1 MRVLVIETFTAYPD
15 GLTLAHFEEGAII
28 EVTDAGEIGVDG
40 EAVAITA
47 EFAAMLEAKGL
58 VAVDPPAADGAAG
71 EEEDD
76 R

>member
-1 MRVLVIETFTAYPD
+1 MRVLVLETFTAYPD
-15 GLTLAHFEEGAII
+15 GRTLARFGEGETI
-28 EVTDAGEIGVDG
+28 EVTDAAEIGVDG

-58 VAVDPPAADGAAG
+58 VAADQPAADGAAG
-71 EEEDD
+71 EEEAD